1 MIFTAPEWTAIGV
14 VASLVGVGVFLVL
27 DRAASRKRV
36 KGVMDEYVKLAY
48 GRPVLDSGASAFIRA
63 GARSL
68 KNDRE
73 VRTAVNELMY
83 RYGSVGRHPLGS
95 QTREILM
102 KLKDLRAFLDE
113 LGDDAEHFEDVCE
126 RYLG

>member
-14 VASLVGVGVFLVL
+14 VATLVGAVVLLVS
-27 DRAASRKRV
+27 DRAASRKRI
-36 KGVMDEYVKLAY
+36 KSVMDEYVKSAY
-48 GRPVLDSGASAFIRA
+48 GRPVLGSGASAFIRA

-73 VRTAVNELMY
+73 VRTAVLKLMY

-95 QTREILM
+95 GTREMLV
-102 KLKDLRAFLDE
+102 KVKDLRAFLGE
-113 LGDDAEHFEDVCE
+113 LGDNAEHFEDVCE
-126 RYLG
+126 RYLD